1 MADLERERAVTALYR
16 MLLFAGKEIDAKSF
30 FRNDLKEGFM
40 LPALRNW
47 KSWLVILASV
57 GLLWTDKA
65 WCLEKVR
72 LGVSTR
78 NVVLMPFYYAK
89 DKKLFEKYGLDVEI
103 IQIRSNL
110 QLVGL
115 VSGELDFIT
124 GIGTAIEGIGRGM
137 SVKAVAVL
145 YRAPLFSLL
154 SQLPNAKSLEG
165 KKVSVSRIGSESH
178 FNGVV
183 MLERSG
189 ADPKKVTWIQTG
201 STALNMVPLE
211 RGLVEGAVLSP
222 PFTGIMARKGFKI
235 LKRSGDVIDA
245 SPFNGLVTTREKL
258 QSHPDRVRNAL
269 KAMLEAIKSIRQ
281 DRKAVLAYIMQ
292 NFNVDQGVAEEA
304 YEDIMGVLLDDMIM
318 AESGLTKYLEMI
330 RSRGETSKLLTINEI
345 VDYSYLKA
353 VK

>member
-1 MADLERERAVTALYR
+1 
-16 MLLFAGKEIDAKSF
+16 MLCTRDAW
-30 FRNDLKEGFM
+30 
-40 LPALRNW
+40 A
-47 KSWLVILASV
+47 
-57 GLLWTDKA
+57 
-65 WCLEKVR
+65 LEKVR

-89 DKKLFEKYGLDVEI
+89 DRKIFEKYGLDVEI

-110 QLVGL
+110 QLAGL
-115 VSGELDFIT
+115 VSGELDFIA
-124 GIGTAIEGIGRGM
+124 GIGTAIEGIGKGLP
-137 SVKAVAVL
+137 VKAVAVL

-165 KKVSVSRIGSESH
+165 KKISVSRIGSESH

-183 MLERSG
+183 MLEKSG
-189 ADPKKVTWIQTG
+189 ADAKKVTWIQTG

-222 PFTGIMARKGFKI
+222 PFTGIMARKGFRI

-245 SPFNGLVTTREKL
+245 SPFNGVVTTREKL
-258 QSHPDRVRNAL
+258 QNHPDRVRNAL
-269 KAMLEAIKSIRQ
+269 KAMLEAIKSIRH
-281 DRKAVLAYIMQ
+281 DRKTAIAYIMQ

-304 YEDIMGVLLDDMIM
+304 YDDIMGVLLDDMIM
-318 AESGLTKYLEMI
+318 AETGLNKYLEMI
-330 RSRGETSKLLTINEI
+330 HSRGETTKVLTINEI

>member
-1 MADLERERAVTALYR
+1 
-16 MLLFAGKEIDAKSF
+16 MLAGK
-30 FRNDLKEGFM
+30 
-40 LPALRNW
+40 RNW
-47 KSWLVILASV
+47 KSWLIISV
-57 GLLWTDKA
+57 SLGLLWIENA
-65 WCLEKVR
+65 WSLEKVR
-72 LGVSTR
+72 LALSTR

-110 QLVGL
+110 QLAGL

-124 GIGTAIEGIGRGM
+124 GIGTAIEGIGKGLP
-137 SVKAVAVL
+137 VKAVGVL

-154 SQLPNAKSLEG
+154 TQLPNAKSLEG
-165 KKVSVSRIGSESH
+165 KKISVSRIGSESH

-183 MLERSG
+183 MLEKSG

-235 LKRSGDVIDA
+235 IKRSGEVIDA

-258 QSHPDRVRNAL
+258 QNHPDRIRNAL

-281 DRKAVLAYIMQ
+281 DRKAVIAYIMKS
-292 NFNVDQGVAEEA
+292 FNVDQGVAEEA
-304 YEDIMGVLLDDMIM
+304 YQDILGVLLDDMIM
-318 AESGLTKYLEMI
+318 ADDGLNKYLEMI
-330 RSRGETSKLLTINEI
+330 HSRGETTKVLTVNDV
-345 VDYSYLKA
+345 VDYSYVKA

>member
-1 MADLERERAVTALYR
+1 MRGESHHGDLPDASFRRQKTA
-16 MLLFAGKEIDAKSF
+16 AKSF
-30 FRNDLKEGFM
+30 IRNDLEQEIM
-40 LPALRNW
+40 LPALR
-47 KSWLVILASV
+47 SWQSCLVILISV
-57 GLLWTDKA
+57 GLLWTDRA

-89 DKKLFEKYGLDVEI
+89 DKKLFEKHGLDVEI

-110 QLVGL
+110 QLAGL
-115 VSGELDFIT
+115 IAGELDFIT
-124 GIGTAIEGIGRGM
+124 GIGTAIEGIGKGM
-137 SVKAVAVL
+137 PLKAVAVL

-165 KKVSVSRIGSESH
+165 KKISVSRIGSESH

-201 STALNMVPLE
+201 STALNMLPLE

-222 PFTGIMARKGFKI
+222 PFTGVMARKGFKI

-245 SPFNGLVTTREKL
+245 SPFNGLVTTREKI
-258 QSHPDRVRNAL
+258 QGHPDRVRSVL
-269 KAMLEAIKSIRQ
+269 KATLEAIKSIRQ
-281 DRKAVLAYIMQ
+281 DRKAVIAYIMQ
-292 NFNVDQGVAEEA
+292 SFNVNQGVAEEA
-304 YEDIMGVLLDDMIM
+304 YEDIQGVLLDDMIM
-318 AESGLTKYLEMI
+318 AESGLNKYLEMI
-330 RSRGETSKLLTINEI
+330 HGRGETSKVLTINE
-345 VDYSYLKA
+345 VADYSFLKA
-353 VK
+353 LK